1 MVGQRDKDGI
11 ALNSA
16 KRDYRHAK
24 FQLVQEHLLSW
35 SPNVHPY
42 DSGTKCLDT
51 PKSPYFTM
59 VDSLCS
65 STVSSGR
72 DMVLVSKSRIKQT
85 QG

>member
-11 ALNSA
+11 AWNSA
-16 KRDYRHAK
+16 KRDYRQAK

-42 DSGTKCLDT
+42 DSGTKCLDNPT
-51 PKSPYFTM
+51 YFTM